1 MLNNFFVS
9 FTFIDIYF
17 SLILIKIRIVQKI
30 DRRRI
35 EECLKLRQ
43 IIGLIIVALFY
54 YYSASIIFQT

>member
-30 DRRRI
+30 HRRRI